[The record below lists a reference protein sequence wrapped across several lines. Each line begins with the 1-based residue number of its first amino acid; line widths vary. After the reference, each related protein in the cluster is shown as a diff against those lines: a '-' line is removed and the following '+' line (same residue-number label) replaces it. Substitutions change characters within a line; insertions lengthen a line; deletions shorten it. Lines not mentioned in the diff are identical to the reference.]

1 MKIDLSQL
9 TFRACNDENIDEILD
24 LQDRVI
30 ASLPDKS
37 LLRKNTVEMFGECV
51 TAPNYSVGV
60 WHEKTLVGIGIL
72 YFAKDE
78 TEDLSQLLIGVEN
91 STVKSANYKL
101 CMVDKNYRG
110 NGLQVRLGKM
120 LEDRAKECGVKLL
133 CSTVSPDNEYSRNN
147 MLKLGYTINSRHE
160 KYGSVRDLFY
170 KFI

>member
-37 LLRKNTVEMFGECV
+37 LLRKNTEEMFGECV

-72 YFAKDE
+72 
-78 TEDLSQLLIGVEN
+78 Q
-91 STVKSANYKL
+91 
-101 CMVDKNYRG
+101 
-110 NGLQVRLGKM
+110 RL
-120 LEDRAKECGVKLL
+120 
-133 CSTVSPDNEYSRNN
+133 N
-147 MLKLGYTINSRHE
+147 
-160 KYGSVRDLFY
+160 F
-170 KFI
+170 